1 MLSDLK
7 YRLRALFRREQVDTE
22 LDEELRDHLECQTE
36 KYIRSG
42 IAPQEARRR
51 ARIALGGAEQIRQQ
65 CREARGTRLVENSL
79 QDLRYCIRSLS
90 RNRVFTIVF
99 ILTLALGIGSC
110 TAIFSLMTAVLFP
123 PLPYGDVGRLV
134 YLTTP
139 NRDIPQVPPEAFVP
153 SNADFADLKHD
164 SHSFSSMT
172 QFEQQRIKLNGTAVS
187 VGGVKVDGDF
197 FTTLQVQP
205 ELGRG
210 ITAEDNQPNNDGVVV
225 ISYSLWPQ
233 LFAASRAVLGKPLQL
248 DGKAYRIIGVMGPGF
263 NFPHKTEVDY
273 GDSHIDA
280 TDVWIPLALT
290 AKERADRG
298 LGGDAYVLGRLRKDI
313 SVKQAEGELNTIMTR
328 LDPLHDSS
336 TFTQG
341 WYAYIK
347 SMQSTMEGSARPLM
361 NLLMGSVLF
370 VLLIACANAANLLLA
385 RSSNRT
391 HELGVRATLGAGRHR
406 LLRQMLTES
415 LLLGMGGGI
424 SGIALAWVFLRMLLR
439 LDPGNI
445 PRLSEATL
453 NMRVL
458 IFTFAL
464 TLLTSVAAGILPA
477 LASSRVNLVEFLKS
491 GGNTGAVGSRNRL
504 RSVLIVGEVAIVVV
518 LLAGAGLLLRSYI
531 KLEQVPTGFSSTT
544 LSMRVD
550 PPASYTS
557 KPAQNHA
564 FFRTLLEQIGSIPG
578 VEAAGAVNNLP
589 FGLEKGVGSF
599 WVEGYPN
606 QNGQMVDGASVT
618 SGYFSAMN
626 MPMIEGRPFTEAD
639 ETGSP
644 NVVIINQAFAKRY
657 FAGRDPIGKWILP
670 NRPQTAEP
678 PTKNVRIVVGV
689 VADVHDWSMETPP
702 QPQLYS
708 PMTDSGSTYIV
719 IRSVLRPKQVAD
731 SASAILHRI
740 DSGVAF
746 TNVHTMQE
754 LVSEST
760 ARRRFQTVLL
770 AIFAAMALVLAL
782 VGFYGLLAYAV
793 RQRTSEMGI
802 RIALGASKGH
812 VIALV
817 LRQGFRLVA
826 SGLIFGLLAAL
837 ALTRLLSSSLY
848 DVSALDPLT
857 FAAVPALLLL
867 ATFLACLIPARHAAS
882 ADPMSILRAE

>member
-1 MLSDLK
+1 MFSDLK
-7 YRLRALFRREQVDTE
+7 YRLRTLFRREHVDAE
-22 LDEELRDHLECQTE
+22 LDEELRDHLERQTE

-42 IAPQEARRR
+42 MAPEEARRR
-51 ARIALGGAEQIRQQ
+51 AQVMFGGAEQVRQQ
-65 CREARGTRLVENSL
+65 CREARGTRFVESLL
-79 QDLRYCIRSLS
+79 QDLRYCIRSLA
-90 RNRVFTIVF
+90 RNRVFTVVF

-123 PLPYGDVGRLV
+123 PLPYGAVNRLV

-153 SNADFADLKHD
+153 SNADFADIKRD
-164 SHSFSSMT
+164 NHSFSAMT

-225 ISYSLWPQ
+225 ISYSLWQQ

-263 NFPHKTEVDY
+263 NFPHKTDVDY

-290 AKERADRG
+290 ARERADRG
-298 LGGDAYVLGRLRKDI
+298 LGGDAYVLCRLRKDVSI
-313 SVKQAEGELNTIMTR
+313 KQAEGELNTIMTR
-328 LDPLHDSS
+328 LDPLHDAR

-341 WYAYIK
+341 WYAYVK
-347 SMQSTMEGSARPLM
+347 SLRQQIEGSARPLM
-361 NLLMGSVLF
+361 GLLMGSVLF

-385 RSSNRT
+385 RSANRT
-391 HELGVRATLGAGRHR
+391 RELGVRATLGAGRSR
-406 LLRQMLTES
+406 LTRQMLTES
-415 LLLGMGGGI
+415 LALGVVGGI
-424 SGIALAWVFLRMLLR
+424 AGIGLAWVFLRLLLR

-453 NMRVL
+453 DLRVL
-458 IFTFAL
+458 AFTFAL
-464 TLLTSVAAGILPA
+464 TLLTSIAAGILPA
-477 LASSRVNLVEFLKS
+477 LASSRVNLIEFLKS
-491 GGNTGAVGSRNRL
+491 GGNTGAAGNRNRL

-518 LLAGAGLLLRSYI
+518 LLSGAGLLLRSYI

-544 LSMRVD
+544 LSMRIE
-550 PPASYTS
+550 PPASYNTR
-557 KPAQNHA
+557 PAQNRV

-578 VEAAGAVNNLP
+578 IEAVGAVNNLP

-606 QNGQMVDGASVT
+606 QNGQMVDGAAIT
-618 SGYFSAMN
+618 PEYFSAMN
-626 MPMIEGRPFTEAD
+626 MPLIEGRSFTAAD
-639 ETGSP
+639 ATDSP
-644 NVVIINQAFAKRY
+644 NVVIINQAFAKQY
-657 FAGRDPIGKWILP
+657 FAARDPIGKWILP
-670 NRPQTAEP
+670 NKPDTPGQP
-678 PTKNVRIVVGV
+678 LKNARTVVGV

-719 IRSVLRPKQVAD
+719 IRSVLPPKEVAN
-731 SASAILHRI
+731 SATAALHRI
-740 DSGVAF
+740 DSNLAF

-770 AIFAAMALVLAL
+770 GVFAAMALALAL

-793 RQRTSEMGI
+793 RQRTAEMGI
-802 RIALGASKGH
+802 RIALGASRTH
-812 VIALV
+812 VIQLVFRQGLQLVATGLMLGLAAALV
-817 LRQGFRLVA
+817 
-826 SGLIFGLLAAL
+826 
-837 ALTRLLSSSLY
+837 LTRLLTSSLY
-848 DVSALDPLT
+848 QVSALDPLT

-867 ATFLACLIPARHAAS
+867 ASVAACLIPATRAAN
-882 ADPMSILRAE
+882 ADPMSILRSE